1 MDKGGLT
8 ALAIMGGFFVLAYF
22 IREGLSVV
30 KAYST
35 SKENERAELIQ
46 FIKNTQAKQDSSEM
60 SFMSYC
66 NNMTQI
72 LSSVATRIEEGQ
84 RTSDIKH
91 NELLSRLGRRFLGIW
106 RLARRHLAR
115 RHLGRRLYVGQHQS
129 KISKGRKK
137 RREV

>member
-1 MDKGGLT
+1 MSPYVLGEVVRAVMDKGGLT

-91 NELLSRLGRRFLGIW
+91 NELLSRMQRTEDVIRDVSRGVP
-106 RLARRHLAR
+106 H
-115 RHLGRRLYVGQHQS
+115 S
-129 KISKGRKK
+129 
-137 RREV
+137 

>member
-1 MDKGGLT
+1 MSPYVLGEIVRAVMDKGGLT

-91 NELLSRLGRRFLGIW
+91 NELLSRMQRTEDVIRDVSRGVP
-106 RLARRHLAR
+106 H
-115 RHLGRRLYVGQHQS
+115 S
-129 KISKGRKK
+129 
-137 RREV
+137 